1 MSSFDPKAEK
11 TNLDN
16 SDNLERSGEE
26 SPSQT
31 PSQVPPQTQQVP
43 PPTSPQAQ
51 TPQPQVQ
58 PHPTVREFR
67 HRAEVPM
74 LVLGGI
80 LTILA
85 VVACIFVILLGMS
98 LSDFGQGVLVGI
110 LAPALAAVAIRWF
123 YWSAITNAVE
133 VTPAQ
138 FPEVY
143 TIYHDLAQQMGFR
156 PDAAGKGITRLPRLY
171 IKNGNGVVNAYASKC
186 QVSRGYVVIHSDL
199 VDVGYT
205 YQDWEFVRFVLAHEL
220 GHIKC
225 GHVDLWRSMIRPVT
239 TALRL
244 QASVIRAQ
252 EYTADRVALY
262 YAPAGGKGMI
272 HLYCGKHLGHRVNMD
287 EYFASVHAH
296 KDGFWIR
303 VANFLSDHAVGFRR
317 MAALHEAETK
327 GWDVHG
333 KML

>member
-1 MSSFDPKAEK
+1 MSSFEPKSEK
-11 TNLDN
+11 TNPDIP
-16 SDNLERSGEE
+16 ERSGEK
-26 SPSQT
+26 SPPQT
-31 PSQVPPQTQQVP
+31 LPQVPPQTQQTP
-43 PPTSPQAQ
+43 SQAQ
-51 TPQPQVQ
+51 TPQQQAQ

-156 PDAAGKGITRLPRLY
+156 PDEAAAGKGITRLPRLY
-171 IKNGNGVVNAYASKC
+171 IKNGNGVMNAYASKC

-296 KDGFWIR
+296 KDGFWIKA
-303 VANFLSDHAVGFRR
+303 ANFLSDHAVGFRR

>member
-1 MSSFDPKAEK
+1 MSSFDPKPERS
-11 TNLDN
+11 NPDIP
-16 SDNLERSGEE
+16 ERSGEE

-31 PSQVPPQTQQVP
+31 PSQVPPQTQQIP
-43 PPTSPQAQ
+43 PPTSPQPQ
-51 TPQPQVQ
+51 TPQQAQ

-67 HRAEVPM
+67 HRAEIPM

-85 VVACIFVILLGMS
+85 VVACIFVILIGMS
-98 LSDFGQGVLVGI
+98 LSEFGQGVLVGI
-110 LAPALAAVAIRWF
+110 LAPALAFFAIRWF

-143 TIYHDLAQQMGFR
+143 TIYHDLAQQMGFC
-156 PDAAGKGITRLPRLY
+156 PDGAAGKGITRLPRLY
-171 IKNGNGVVNAYASKC
+171 IKNGNGVMNAYASKC

-296 KDGFWIR
+296 KDGFWIK

>member
-1 MSSFDPKAEK
+1 MSSFGTKPESEK
-11 TNLDN
+11 TNPDN
-16 SDNLERSGEE
+16 FERSGEK

-31 PSQVPPQTQQVP
+31 QQISPQPQTQ
-43 PPTSPQAQ
+43 A
-51 TPQPQVQ
+51 Q

-80 LTILA
+80 LTVLA

-98 LSDFGQGVLVGI
+98 LSEFGQGVLVGI
-110 LAPALAAVAIRWF
+110 LAPALAFFAIRWF

-171 IKNGNGVVNAYASKC
+171 IKNGNGVMDAYASKC

-287 EYFASVHAH
+287 EYFVSVHAH
-296 KDGFWIR
+296 KDGFWIK

>member
-1 MSSFDPKAEK
+1 
-11 TNLDN
+11 
-16 SDNLERSGEE
+16 
-26 SPSQT
+26 
-31 PSQVPPQTQQVP
+31 
-43 PPTSPQAQ
+43 
-51 TPQPQVQ
+51 
-58 PHPTVREFR
+58 
-67 HRAEVPM
+67 M

-80 LTILA
+80 LTVLA

-98 LSDFGQGVLVGI
+98 LSEFGQGVLVGI
-110 LAPALAAVAIRWF
+110 LAPALAFFAIRWF

-171 IKNGNGVVNAYASKC
+171 IKNGNGVMNAYASKC

-220 GHIKC
+220 
-225 GHVDLWRSMIRPVT
+225 
-239 TALRL
+239 TAFRL

-296 KDGFWIR
+296 KDGFWLKA
-303 VANFLSDHAVGFRR
+303 ANFLSDHAVGFRR

>member
-1 MSSFDPKAEK
+1 MSSFGTKPESEK
-11 TNLDN
+11 TNPDN
-16 SDNLERSGEE
+16 FERSGEK

-31 PSQVPPQTQQVP
+31 QQIP
-43 PPTSPQAQ
+43 PPTSPQLQ
-51 TPQPQVQ
+51 TQPQ

-80 LTILA
+80 LTVLA

-98 LSDFGQGVLVGI
+98 LSEFGQGVLVGI
-110 LAPALAAVAIRWF
+110 LAPALAFFAIRWF

-171 IKNGNGVVNAYASKC
+171 IKNGNGVMNAYASKC

-296 KDGFWIR
+296 KDGFWIKA
-303 VANFLSDHAVGFRR
+303 ANFLSDHAVGFRR

>member
-1 MSSFDPKAEK
+1 
-11 TNLDN
+11 
-16 SDNLERSGEE
+16 
-26 SPSQT
+26 
-31 PSQVPPQTQQVP
+31 
-43 PPTSPQAQ
+43 
-51 TPQPQVQ
+51 
-58 PHPTVREFR
+58 
-67 HRAEVPM
+67 M

-80 LTILA
+80 LTVLA
-85 VVACIFVILLGMS
+85 VVACIFVILIGMS
-98 LSDFGQGVLVGI
+98 LSEFGQGVLVGI
-110 LAPALAAVAIRWF
+110 LAPALAFFAIRWF

-171 IKNGNGVVNAYASKC
+171 IKNGNGVMNAYASKC

-272 HLYCGKHLGHRVNMD
+272 YLYCGKHLGHRVNMD

-296 KDGFWIR
+296 KDGFWIKA
-303 VANFLSDHAVGFRR
+303 ANFLSDHAVGFRR
-317 MAALHEAETK
+317 MAALHEAEAK

>member
-1 MSSFDPKAEK
+1 MSSFEPKPEK
-11 TNLDN
+11 NNPDIP
-16 SDNLERSGEE
+16 ERSGEE

-31 PSQVPPQTQQVP
+31 PSQVPPQTQQIP
-43 PPTSPQAQ
+43 PPTSPQPQ
-51 TPQPQVQ
+51 TLQQAQ

-67 HRAEVPM
+67 HRAEIPM

-80 LTILA
+80 LTVLA

-98 LSDFGQGVLVGI
+98 LSEFGQGVLVGI
-110 LAPALAAVAIRWF
+110 LAPALAFFAIRWF

-143 TIYHDLAQQMGFR
+143 TIYHDLAQQMGFS

-171 IKNGNGVVNAYASKC
+171 IKNGNGVMNAYASKC

-296 KDGFWIR
+296 KDGFWIK

>member
-1 MSSFDPKAEK
+1 MSSFEPKSEK
-11 TNLDN
+11 TNPN
-16 SDNLERSGEE
+16 IPERSGEE

-31 PSQVPPQTQQVP
+31 LPQVPPQTQQIP
-43 PPTSPQAQ
+43 PPTSSQPQ
-51 TPQPQVQ
+51 TPQQAQ

-80 LTILA
+80 LTVLA

-98 LSDFGQGVLVGI
+98 LSEFGQGVLVGI
-110 LAPALAAVAIRWF
+110 LAPALAFFAIRWF

-156 PDAAGKGITRLPRLY
+156 LDAAGKGITRLPRLY
-171 IKNGNGVVNAYASKC
+171 IKNGNGVMNAYASKC

-296 KDGFWIR
+296 KDGFWLKA
-303 VANFLSDHAVGFRR
+303 ANFLSDHAVGFRR

>member
-1 MSSFDPKAEK
+1 MSSFGTKPESEK
-11 TNLDN
+11 TNPDN
-16 SDNLERSGEE
+16 FERSGEK

-31 PSQVPPQTQQVP
+31 QQISPLTSPQPQTQ
-43 PPTSPQAQ
+43 A
-51 TPQPQVQ
+51 Q

-67 HRAEVPM
+67 HRAEIPM
-74 LVLGGI
+74 LVFGGI

-85 VVACIFVILLGMS
+85 VVACIFVILIGMS
-98 LSDFGQGVLVGI
+98 LSEFGQGVLVGI
-110 LAPALAAVAIRWF
+110 LAPALAFFAIRWF

-171 IKNGNGVVNAYASKC
+171 IKNGNGVMNAYASKC

-239 TALRL
+239 TALRI

-296 KDGFWIR
+296 KDGFWIK